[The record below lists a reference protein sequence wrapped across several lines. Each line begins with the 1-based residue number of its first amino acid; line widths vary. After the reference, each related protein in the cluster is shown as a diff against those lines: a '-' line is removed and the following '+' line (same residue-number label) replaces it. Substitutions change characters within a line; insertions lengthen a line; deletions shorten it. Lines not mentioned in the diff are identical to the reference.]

1 MTILM
6 KNTLSTVC
14 LAAGLASA
22 AVSVQAQAA
31 DPAPTVAT
39 ILDRGKLLCPSHNG
53 SYRGFAEVDDKG
65 VWHGLDIDI
74 CKAIAAQVL
83 GDKDAV
89 EFIPLSWAQRFP
101 ALQSGD
107 VDVIVKLTEWTMSR
121 DLELNLQYSRP
132 YFLGG
137 TQFAAKRDLGL
148 TSTSEL
154 EGATICGEAGTS
166 TVRHA
171 ANYLEGLG
179 FEYNLVQYEKQE
191 EAQAAFNSNRC
202 DAFIGWGPNLAVF
215 LTDAEGGT
223 DANMILPELVNMGPQ
238 AIALRQ
244 GEDRMV
250 DTVNWLLSV
259 LLAAEYYGVSS
270 ENVDEMRADP
280 PNPQV
285 ARMLGV
291 DPGLGDRLG
300 LSNDWGYNVISQV
313 GNYAEIYDR
322 NLGEASPY
330 KLPRGINNLWTN
342 GGVLFPFTI
351 D

>member
-1 MTILM
+1 M
-6 KNTLSTVC
+6 KRFLTTLGVASA
-14 LAAGLASA
+14 LSLASLGT
-22 AVSVQAQAA
+22 VHAQMAE
-31 DPAPTVAT
+31 PAPTVKK
-39 ILDRGKLLCPSHNG
+39 ILERGKIICPSHNG

-65 VWHGLDIDI
+65 VWKGLDIDL
-74 CKAIAAQVL
+74 CHAMAAMIL

-89 EFIPLSWAQRFP
+89 EFVPLSWAQRFP

-107 VDVIVKLTEWTMSR
+107 IDVIIKLTEWTMTR

-137 TQFAAKRDLGL
+137 TQFAAKTALGI
-148 TSTSEL
+148 TSAKEL
-154 EGATICGEAGTS
+154 DGATICGEAGTS

-171 ANYLEGLG
+171 ANYLEGAKLK
-179 FEYNLVQYEKQE
+179 YDLVQFEKQE
-191 EAQAAFNSNRC
+191 EAQAAYNANRC

-215 LTDAEGGT
+215 LTDAEGGLQE
-223 DANMILPELVNMGPQ
+223 NMILPELVNMGPQ
-238 AIALRQ
+238 SIAMRQ

-250 DTVNWLLSV
+250 DTANWMLTV
-259 LLAAEYYGVSS
+259 LLAAEFHGVTSK
-270 ENVDEMRADP
+270 NVDEMRADP

-300 LSNDWGYNVISQV
+300 LPNEWGYNMIKQV

-322 NLGEASPY
+322 NLGEGSPY
-330 KLPRGINNLWTN
+330 KLPRGINNLWNN
-342 GGVLFPFTI
+342 GGVLYPFTI

>member
-1 MTILM
+1 M
-6 KNTLSTVC
+6 KFPAKTMVI
-14 LAAGLASA
+14 AAALASVTA
-22 AVSVQAQAA
+22 STALAQVAE
-31 DPAPTVAT
+31 PAQTVKT
-39 ILDRGKLLCPSHNG
+39 ITERGKLLCPSHNG

-65 VWHGLDIDI
+65 VWRGLDIDL
-74 CKAIAAQVL
+74 CHAMAAQIL

-107 VDVIVKLTEWTMSR
+107 IDVIIKLTEWTMSR
-121 DLELNLQYSRP
+121 DLELNLQYSRT

-137 TQFAAKRDLGL
+137 TQFAAKRDLGI
-148 TSTSEL
+148 TSATEL

-179 FEYNLVQYEKQE
+179 FDYNLVQYEKQE
-191 EAQAAFNSNRC
+191 EAQAAFNANRC

-215 LTDAEGGT
+215 LTDAEGGL

-238 AIALRQ
+238 SIALRQ

-250 DTVNWLLSV
+250 DTANWLLTV
-259 LLAAEYYGVSS
+259 LLAAEYHGVTSQ
-270 ENVDEMRADP
+270 NVDEMRADP

-300 LSNDWGYNVISQV
+300 LPNDWGYNVIKQV

-322 NLGEASPY
+322 NLGEGSPY
-330 KLPRGINNLWTN
+330 KLPRGINNLWNN

>member
-1 MTILM
+1 M
-6 KNTLSTVC
+6 KRYIATLGV
-14 LAAGLASA
+14 AAALSLASVG
-22 AVSVQAQAA
+22 AVHAQGAE
-31 DPAPTVAT
+31 PAPTVKT
-39 ILDRGKLLCPSHNG
+39 ILDRGKLICPSHNG
-53 SYRGFAEVDDKG
+53 SYRGFAEVNDRG
-65 VWHGLDIDI
+65 EWTGLDIDL
-74 CKAIAAQVL
+74 CRAFAAMLL
-83 GDKDAV
+83 GSSEAV
-89 EFIPLSWAQRFP
+89 EFVPLSWAQRFP

-107 VDVIVKLTEWTMSR
+107 IDVIIKLTEWTMSR

-137 TQFAAKRDLGL
+137 TQFAAKRALGIG
-148 TSTSEL
+148 SAEEL

-179 FEYNLVQYEKQE
+179 LEYDLIQYEKQE
-191 EAQAAFNSNRC
+191 EAQAAYNANRC

-215 LTDAEGGT
+215 LTDAEGGL
-223 DANMILPELVNMGPQ
+223 DENMILPELVNMGPQ
-238 AIALRQ
+238 AIAMRQ
-244 GEDRMV
+244 GEDRFV
-250 DTVNWLLSV
+250 DTANWMLTV
-259 LLAAEYYGVSS
+259 LLAAEFHGVTSK
-270 ENVDEMRADP
+270 NVDEMRDNP

-300 LSNDWGYNVISQV
+300 LPNDWGYTMIKQV

-322 NLGEASPY
+322 NLGEGSPY
-330 KLPRGINNLWTN
+330 NLPRGVNNLWNN

>member
-1 MTILM
+1 MKTIL
-6 KNTLSTVC
+6 K
-14 LAAGLASA
+14 LAAKTAALALALPTLASA
-22 AVSVQAQAA
+22 QAA
-31 DPAPTVAT
+31 EPAPTVKT
-39 ILDRGKLLCPSHNG
+39 IVERGNLLCPSHNG
-53 SYRGFAEVDDKG
+53 SYRGFAEVDDRGEWK
-65 VWHGLDIDI
+65 GLDIDL
-74 CKAIAAQVL
+74 CHALAAMIL

-107 VDVIVKLTEWTMSR
+107 VDVIIKLTEWTMSR
-121 DLELNLQYSRP
+121 DTELNLQYSRP

-137 TQFAAKRDLGL
+137 TQFAAKTALGI
-148 TSTSEL
+148 SSAKDL

-191 EAQAAFNSNRC
+191 EAQAAFNANRC
-202 DAFIGWGPNLAVF
+202 DVFIGWGPNLAVF
-215 LTDAEGGT
+215 LSDAEGGEE
-223 DANMILPELVNMGPQ
+223 ANMILPELVNMGPQ
-238 AIALRQ
+238 AIAMRQ

-250 DTVNWLLSV
+250 DTANWMLSAL
-259 LLAAEYYGVSS
+259 LLAEYHGVNS
-270 ENVDEMRADP
+270 ENVDQMRDNP

-285 ARMLGV
+285 ARLLGV

-300 LSNDWGYNVISQV
+300 LSNDWGYNMIKQV
-313 GNYAEIYDR
+313 GNYAEIYER

-342 GGVLFPFTI
+342 GGVLYPFTI